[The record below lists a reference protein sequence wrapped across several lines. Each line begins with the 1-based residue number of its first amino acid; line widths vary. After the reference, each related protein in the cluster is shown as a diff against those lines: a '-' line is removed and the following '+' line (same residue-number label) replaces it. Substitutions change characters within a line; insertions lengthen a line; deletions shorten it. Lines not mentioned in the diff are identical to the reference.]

1 VFGEL
6 VRVREQLVLLAAQ
19 PAAGLGR
26 QDLQAAL
33 VELRAVTGLA
43 AGLTAALAHDLGL
56 RGAAVVVD
64 RAAGTQVEVEA
75 AAWLGRTLAADRGA
89 VRAVLRRGRRLD
101 VLAATRAALLAGT
114 VTVEQADAIAVLRQ
128 VLPSEASDDAERVL
142 LRAAVRGATPG
153 DLAML
158 REQIR
163 HRTDP
168 DGSTD
173 AEQKRYDA
181 RHLRLTEFGDGSI
194 AVTGKLDPVAGA
206 QVLAVLR
213 SYAGKTGEADTRT
226 GEQRMADALH
236 HVCATHTEDPT
247 AQRRRPEV
255 IALVPLAALL
265 GDRTAPLGRLA
276 DSTTLLS
283 PLAAQALT
291 CTGPV
296 RRLVIDH
303 HSTDHHS
310 IDHQSTG
317 PAGTTVDPHDV
328 WDTWGAG
335 LIGLLPARLAGPST
349 VLDYGRPRRLATTDQ
364 WGALLARDGGCTYPG
379 CTYPGCTAPPSM
391 TEVHHLREWTNDQ
404 GSTDLADLTLL
415 CHHHHHDLHQRHQH
429 LAPDPHGGMRITTDT
444 TLAA

>member
-1 VFGEL
+1 M
-6 VRVREQLVLLAAQ
+6 RVREQLALLASQ
-19 PAAGLGR
+19 PPAGLGQ

-101 VLAATRAALLAGT
+101 VLAGTRAALLAGT
-114 VTVEQADAIAVLRQ
+114 VTVEQADAIAVLDQ
-128 VLPSEASDDAERVL
+128 VLPAEACDDAERVL

-236 HVCATHTEDPT
+236 HVCATHTEDPA

-265 GDRTAPLGRLA
+265 GDLTAPLGRLA

-283 PLAAQALT
+283 PLAAQALA

-303 HSTDHHS
+303 HSTG
-310 IDHQSTG
+310 HQSTG
-317 PAGTTVDPHDV
+317 PAGTTVDPYDV
-328 WDTWGAG
+328 WDSWGAG

-349 VLDYGRPRRLATTDQ
+349 VLDYGRSRRLATTDQ
-364 WGALLARDGGCTYPG
+364 WGALLARVGG

-391 TEVHHLREWTNDQ
+391 TEVHHLREWTNDR

-415 CHHHHHDLHQRHQH
+415 CRHHHHDLHQRHQH
-429 LAPDPHGGMRITTDT
+429 LAPDPHGNMRITTDT